1 MDKKIIVRVD
11 EELIEQLTKLFP
23 ETKGL
28 PYSGRINVFLNK
40 LLEQN
45 RRDAKP

>member
-11 EELIEQLTKLFP
+11 EELINQLTKLFP

-28 PYSGRINVFLNK
+28 TYSGKINVFLNK

>member
-1 MDKKIIVRVD
+1 MDKKITVRVD
-11 EELIEQLTKLFP
+11 ERLIDQLTELFP

-28 PYSGRINVFLNK
+28 TYSGKINVFLNK

-45 RRDAKP
+45 KREAKQ